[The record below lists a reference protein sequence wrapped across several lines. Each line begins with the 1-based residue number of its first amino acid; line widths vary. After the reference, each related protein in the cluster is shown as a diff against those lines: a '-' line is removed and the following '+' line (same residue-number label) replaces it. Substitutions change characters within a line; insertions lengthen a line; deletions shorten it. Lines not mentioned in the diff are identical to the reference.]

1 MANVICNDTSGLSPQ
16 HFPHFPHFPLFQLS
30 KRKESGKDISQIQK
44 RWL

>member
-16 HFPHFPHFPLFQLS
+16 HFPHFPLFQLS